1 MGRPDYNDISNVK
14 TVRQKEKEEQDKLI
28 RADIDNISKAI
39 EADDEN
45 KIYEM
50 HVYLDGKY
58 SSYIPN
64 WGMSTYGYN
73 SNLGYNYGALHKSK
87 SSLKH
92 NLSVFKAKL
101 LGYLCDFDAT
111 RQSSSPMNNIS
122 VNVSNS
128 NKLTVNISFEDAR
141 KIVDEMPG
149 LDDAATEEIKGK
161 IDELESISNEN
172 IPKKKKWEKV
182 KPILAFALDK
192 GADVAITIMG
202 LILQMKLGM

>member
-1 MGRPDYNDISNVK
+1 MGRPDYNDFANIK
-14 TVRQKEKEEQDKLI
+14 TARQKKKEEQDRNI
-28 RADIDNISKAI
+28 RADINNINGVI

-45 KIYEM
+45 KLHEM

-73 SNLGYNYGALHKSK
+73 SKLGYNYGVLDKD
-87 SSLKH
+87 SLIH

-101 LGYLCDFDAT
+101 SGYLCDFDIA
-111 RQSSSPMNNIS
+111 RQSSSPMNNIN

-128 NKLTVNISFEDAR
+128 NELTVNISFEDAR
-141 KIVDEMPG
+141 KIIDEMPG
-149 LDDAATEEIKGK
+149 LDDAATEEIKEK
-161 IDELESISNEN
+161 INELESISNEN

>member
-1 MGRPDYNDISNVK
+1 MGRPNYNDFANIK
-14 TVRQKEKEEQDKLI
+14 TASQKKKEEQDRII
-28 RADIDNISKAI
+28 RIDIDNISTAV
-39 EADDEN
+39 ETDDEN
-45 KIYEM
+45 KLHKL

-73 SNLGYNYGALHKSK
+73 SQFGYSYESLDK
-87 SSLKH
+87 SSLIH

-101 LGYLCDFDAT
+101 SGYLCDFDT
-111 RQSSSPMNNIS
+111 IKQSSSPMNSVN

-128 NKLTVNISFEDAR
+128 NEIVVNISFDDAR
-141 KIVDEMPG
+141 KRIDEMPG
-149 LDDAATEEIKGK
+149 LDDTATEEIKGK
-161 IDELESISNEN
+161 INELENISNEN
-172 IPKKKKWEKV
+172 VSKKKKWEKV